1 MSSESVS
8 PNERNERE
16 RWLHRFVFAP
26 ESTGGMAGAERFT
39 QDSPILPDV
48 WFTYFDDPG
57 KPQKLL
63 INPYMG
69 RSAGLVAKE
78 LRDVTAKEPG
88 QRVRVA
94 HLPGIVAATLTFR
107 QMMRI
112 TLPSTVWWESRVRA
126 MMTALASDADQG
138 APLLPDMLRHKANRV
153 ARWMVDGPD
162 RDESCLEDFD
172 IDRKRHEFLSLIWVA
187 SQIIGPETPKHI
199 QKRMPSF
206 GEDLEEVDPKAQ
218 GKLSEEEV
226 EEARWKKAYD
236 RAKASILAFCRI
248 YTDWNNPPTNGVI
261 WSIAA
266 DRKAKLSGASRSSL
280 SIKADAGQRLF
291 DISCSRI
298 NWAIIDSGIDISSPA
313 FRDWG
318 SAATAERDRLRESAE
333 AAAALTDPTTLAEMI
348 VEKDIEDP
356 AEAERFVA
364 QTIAESLYI
373 AQPLRLYSDDDT
385 RETVLRREA
394 NKARQPTRIIERYDF
409 TGLDLL
415 LDLPTARSMYQRT
428 IGLLAAMKAA
438 GEGDAEELNEER
450 FWEMLNTWAR
460 MKAGHSDVPDKTEFG
475 GWIDFYDHD
484 TDPPFI
490 ARMMR
495 RIVEATCFRIGRVER
510 DRIVEEMFPF
520 IEGQEA
526 DEAAPRD
533 YTGAQENYAEYRN
546 RAAWELFKRGVDGAG
561 KQIMALCDRIDLGL
575 ENDWSMLE
583 TFLNDKTPERPRS
596 PHGTQVAGVL
606 AADWR
611 KDLETPKLQGVC
623 PDIRLYDMRISEGA
637 TAHEFEAIAAMQ
649 FILHLN
655 ARASK
660 TIHGTNV
667 SLSVEHKQRNYGCGK
682 TRICNVAEQ
691 LVASGVVVVAAAG
704 NAGTISYQTEGGA
717 QFSGYQDGSI
727 TDPGNAET
735 VITVGSTHASRPHQ
749 YGVSYFSSRGPTG
762 DGRRKPDIVAPGE
775 KLVAPGFNRSVSVV
789 DGTSFAAPH
798 VSGAAALLMAR
809 HTEMIGEPERL
820 KHVLLD
826 TATDL
831 GRDPNFQGAG
841 MLDTLRALQSL

>member
-1 MSSESVS
+1 MPLDDKS
-8 PNERNERE
+8 ERE
-16 RWLHRFVFAP
+16 RWLHRFVF
-26 ESTGGMAGAERFT
+26 GAEGFSDDAEGTGRFT
-39 QDSPILPDV
+39 QDSPVLPDV
-48 WFTYFDDPG
+48 WFAYFDDPAQ
-57 KPQKLL
+57 PQKLL
-63 INPYMG
+63 INPFMG

-78 LRDVTAKEPG
+78 LRDVTARDPG
-88 QRVRVA
+88 NDRVRVA

-126 MMTALASDADQG
+126 MLAGLGPDVDQT
-138 APLLPDMLRHKANRV
+138 APLLPDTLRNYRDRIAN
-153 ARWMVDGPD
+153 WMVSGPN
-162 RDESCLEDFD
+162 RCLKMPQDERENFD
-172 IDRKRHEFLSLIWVA
+172 ADRKRREFLSLIRVA
-187 SQIIGPETPKHI
+187 SQIIGPELPSDI
-199 QKRMPSF
+199 QDRLPNRHDRGPEDDHERAI
-206 GEDLEEVDPKAQ
+206 GE
-218 GKLSEEEV
+218 
-226 EEARWKKAYD
+226 
-236 RAKASILAFCRI
+236 ILAFCRV

-261 WSIAA
+261 WNIAA
-266 DRKAKLSGASRSSL
+266 DRTARLSAASRSAL

-291 DISCSRI
+291 DISCARI

-318 SAATAERDRLRESAE
+318 LGADAERDRLQEGAEEAARLARTDHLDTLIAE
-333 AAAALTDPTTLAEMI
+333 AKLPEN
-348 VEKDIEDP
+348 DP
-356 AEAERFVA
+356 AAVDAFVA
-364 QTIAESLYI
+364 RTIAETLYI
-373 AQPLRLYSDDDT
+373 TRPLRLYSDDDK
-385 RETVLRREA
+385 RKTVLRRKP
-394 NKARQPTRIIERYDF
+394 NDRRQPTRIIERYDF

-428 IGLLAAMKAA
+428 CGLLAAMEVK
-438 GEGDAEELNEER
+438 GRGDAAALTEAR
-450 FWEMLNTWAR
+450 FWRMLEHWA
-460 MKAGHSDVPDKTEFG
+460 ALPANHADVPADPGFG
-475 GWIDFYDHD
+475 GWIDFYDRD

-510 DRIVEEMFPF
+510 DEIVETLFPVVA
-520 IEGQEA
+520 GQEA
-526 DEAAPRD
+526 ADAIERD
-533 YTGAQENYAEYRN
+533 YSGARADYPALRH
-546 RAAWELFKRGVDGAG
+546 RAAWELFKRGVDGAR

-596 PHGTQVAGVL
+596 PHGTQVAGLL

-611 KDLETPKLQGVC
+611 EDRETFRLQGVC
-623 PDIRLYDMRISEGA
+623 PDIRLYDMRISEAA

-649 FILHLN
+649 FVLHLN
-655 ARASK
+655 ARASQ
-660 TIHGTNV
+660 TIHGANI

-704 NAGTISYQTEGGA
+704 NAGTISYTTQGGA
-717 QFSGYQDGSI
+717 RFDGYQDGSI

-735 VITVGSTHASRPHQ
+735 VITVGSTHATKPHQ

-775 KLVAPGFNRSVSVV
+775 KLLTPGFNRSVSMV

>member
-1 MSSESVS
+1 MSDEATTVE
-8 PNERNERE
+8 ERAERE

-26 ESTGGMAGAERFT
+26 EGAGAGLEGAERFT
-39 QDSPILPDV
+39 QDSPVLPDV
-48 WFTYFDDPG
+48 WFNYFDNPS

-112 TLPSTVWWESRVRA
+112 TLPATVWWESRVRA
-126 MMTALASDADQG
+126 MLSGLPLDGEQG
-138 APLLPDMLRHKANRV
+138 ALPLPDILRRESKRIAC
-153 ARWMVDGPD
+153 WMVDGPND
-162 RDESCLEDFD
+162 GESSLEDFD
-172 IDRKRHEFLSLIWVA
+172 IDRKRREFLSLIWVA
-187 SQIIGPETPKHI
+187 AQVAGPETPKRL
-199 QKRMPSF
+199 KDRMPKIGDDLSK
-206 GEDLEEVDPKAQ
+206 GPEDNAAYNR
-218 GKLSEEEV
+218 
-226 EEARWKKAYD
+226 AR
-236 RAKASILAFCRI
+236 ASLLAFCRI
-248 YTDWNNPPTNGVI
+248 YTNWTSPPTNGVI
-261 WSIAA
+261 WNIAA
-266 DRKAKLSGASRSSL
+266 DRKAKLSSASRSSL

-291 DISCSRI
+291 DISCARI

-318 SAATAERDRLRESAE
+318 RAAAEECKRLQKGAEDAE
-333 AAAALTDPTTLAEMI
+333 ALRDPVTLDDLI
-348 VEKDIEDP
+348 VEKEIEDV
-356 AEAERFVA
+356 EEIDRFVA
-364 QTIAESLYI
+364 KTIAESLYI
-373 AQPLRLYSDDDT
+373 VQPQRLYSDDDT
-385 RETVLRREA
+385 RNTVLRRRMNE
-394 NKARQPTRIIERYDF
+394 NRGPTRIIERYDF

-415 LDLPTARSMYQRT
+415 LDLPTARSMYQRSM
-428 IGLLAAMKAA
+428 GLLKQMEAA
-438 GEGDAEELNEER
+438 GEGDPAALTEEK
-450 FWEMLNTWAR
+450 FWEMLEHWAR
-460 MKAGHSDVPDKTEFG
+460 LEDGLDDVIWLEENHAEAARLADFG
-475 GWIDFYDHD
+475 GWIDFYDPK
-484 TDPPFI
+484 TDPAFI

-495 RIVEATCFRIGRVER
+495 RVVEATCFRIGRVER
-510 DRIVEEMFPF
+510 DQIVDELFPPV
-520 IEGQEA
+520 EGQEA
-526 DEAAPRD
+526 AEALVRD
-533 YTGAQENYAEYRN
+533 YSGARQDYVGLRN
-546 RAAWELFKRGVDGAG
+546 RAAWELFKRGIDGAAR
-561 KQIMALCDRIDLGL
+561 QIMALCDRINLGL

-583 TFLNDKTPERPRS
+583 TFLNDKTPERPNS

-611 KDLETPKLQGVC
+611 QDVETPKLQGVC
-623 PDIRLYDMRISEGA
+623 PDIRLYDMRISEA
-637 TAHEFEAIAAMQ
+637 NTAHEFEAIAAMQ

-655 ARASK
+655 ARASQ
-660 TIHGTNV
+660 TIHGTNI

-682 TRICNVAEQ
+682 TRICTVAEQ

-727 TDPGNAET
+727 TDPGNAEA

-762 DGRRKPDIVAPGE
+762 DGRRKPDLVAPGE
-775 KLVAPGFNRSVSVV
+775 KLLAPGFNRSVSVV

-809 HTEMIGEPERL
+809 HTEMIGEPEKL
-820 KHVLLD
+820 KHVLLS